1 MLFFCEIW
9 LNEIKSI
16 SLHRDRNP
24 NVQPHHAA
32 AVIYQTTFM
41 MKKMSKILLPVVA
54 VLCALPAR
62 ADGEV
67 TLQVVAN
74 DAEDTEIGR
83 APVTLESKLCFSDKE
98 VEVYSGETLSAVF
111 GYSGLTSLTFVYDT
125 TTGIASEGALDMLR
139 LRQNPVDDNLGFVGF
154 AGEQA
159 SLTLSALN
167 GETVVNIPEWGGEDI
182 YVGSL
187 PTGLYLVTVNN
198 TTFKFI
204 KK

>member
-1 MLFFCEIW
+1 
-9 LNEIKSI
+9 
-16 SLHRDRNP
+16 
-24 NVQPHHAA
+24 
-32 AVIYQTTFM
+32 

-54 VLCALPAR
+54 MMFALPAK

-74 DAEDTEIGR
+74 DTEDVEIGR
-83 APVTLESKLCFSDKE
+83 SPVGLESKICFSDKE

-111 GYSGLTSLTFVYDT
+111 GYDGLKTLTFVYDS
-125 TTGIASEGALDMLR
+125 TTGIATEGAIARLR

-154 AGEQA
+154 SDGKTT
-159 SLTLSALN
+159 LTLSALN
-167 GETVVNIPEWGGEDI
+167 GETIVSIPAWEGEDI
-182 YVGSL
+182 PVGSL
-187 PTGLYLVTVNN
+187 PAGLYLVTVKN

>member
-1 MLFFCEIW
+1 MARSKSERAASFFM
-9 LNEIKSI
+9 
-16 SLHRDRNP
+16 
-24 NVQPHHAA
+24 A
-32 AVIYQTTFM
+32 AVIYQTTIM

-54 VLCALPAR
+54 VLFALPAK

-74 DAEDTEIGR
+74 DTEDAEIGR
-83 APVTLESKLCFSDKE
+83 SPVTLESKLYFTDKE

-111 GYSGLTSLTFVYDT
+111 DYSGLKTLTFVYDS
-125 TTGIASEGALDMLR
+125 TTGISPEGALAQLR

-154 AGEQA
+154 ADELA
-159 SLTLSALN
+159 SLTISALN
-167 GETVVNIPEWGGEDI
+167 GETIVSIPAWKGEDI
-182 YVGSL
+182 HVGSL
-187 PTGLYLVTVNN
+187 PAGLYLVTVNN